1 MLNCIV
7 QFDFSV
13 LTHRRSV
20 LDPVKLE
27 YLNKH
32 HLMRLMTTSAGLR
45 TLAERT
51 QPYVKEAYPD
61 RCVEYPSLAQEVL

>member
-32 HLMRLMTTSAGLR
+32 HLMRLMTTSDGLR
-45 TLAERT
+45 TLAKRT

-61 RCVEYPSLAQEVL
+61 RCVEHPSLAQQDL